1 MGLYRVSEGKAESG
15 MSSSQPVSGTDT
27 GSLRVPR
34 MARARVQ
41 DAMHPGVIT
50 VSPETPLRE
59 VARLLATKHIHCVA
73 VEAGAELGARPRWS
87 LVSATDLV
95 RASVGSGEG
104 SFEELTAAA
113 VAASDP
119 PTVSTSDQLE
129 RAARVMA
136 ERGAEH
142 LIVVAAEDG
151 RPVGV
156 LSTLDIAGVLAWSET

>member
-1 MGLYRVSEGKAESG
+1 
-15 MSSSQPVSGTDT
+15 MSSSQPPRGTDV
-27 GSLRVPR
+27 GSFRAPR
-34 MARARVQ
+34 MAHTRVQ

-73 VEAGAELGARPRWS
+73 VGAGAGLGSRPRWS
-87 LVSATDLV
+87 LVSAIDLV
-95 RASVGSGEG
+95 RASASDGGG

-119 PTVSTSDQLE
+119 PTVSSSDQLG

-142 LIVVAAEDG
+142 LIVVASEDG
-151 RPVGV
+151 RPVGI
-156 LSTLDIAGVLAWSET
+156 LSTLDIAGVLAWGEA